1 MFKEILIQVKKK
13 TETEMWTENWIYNLS
28 FFLLVVIYIATLTTM
43 ILQFPSSA
51 IVIRISVGCAI
62 MFTSILFSGT

>member
-1 MFKEILIQVKKK
+1 
-13 TETEMWTENWIYNLS
+13 MWTENWIYNFS

-43 ILQFPSSA
+43 ILQKKDSA

>member
-1 MFKEILIQVKKK
+1 
-13 TETEMWTENWIYNLS
+13 MWTENWIYNFS